1 MLIAGTLEKEM
12 IIRTHLTHPL
22 ITEIRGKGLM
32 LALIT
37 PSADIANQVILKCQ
51 DAGLIL
57 FWLLFEPRA
66 IRITPPLTI
75 TNNELIEGCN
85 IIIDVLDQIQ

>member
-1 MLIAGTLEKEM
+1 M
-12 IIRTHLTHPL
+12 HPL